1 VNHERQHCM
10 MGRLDSTALANVNID
25 PLFPLS
31 PFRPPRHAD
40 LLRRF
45 GLPVIIGQLLTP
57 AKK

>member
-1 VNHERQHCM
+1 M

-25 PLFPLS
+25 PFFPSLHS
-31 PFRPPRHAD
+31 TPRHAD

>member
-25 PLFPLS
+25 PFFPSLHS
-31 PFRPPRHAD
+31 TPRHAD